1 MDDELREAVEFGQ
14 SIGAKSISY
23 ETPNGKVSVVFPDAV
38 PEVGFAIPEDY
49 QQPEPDAKKEDD
61 FLLYYSS
68 GGT

>member
-23 ETPNGKVSVVFPDAV
+23 ETPNGKISVVFPDKV
-38 PEVGFAIPEDY
+38 PEVGFAIPENY
-49 QQPEPDAKKEDD
+49 QQADLDPEKEDD

-68 GGT
+68 GGS